1 MTISKV
7 KGTRKQTGGEEQAA
21 THEKNPE
28 MQATEAPP
36 SSAPEQMQMAQRAYE
51 AEEAVTATVWRR
63 NQYINGLWSKNETRN
78 SWISITGIGW
88 KKLANTT
95 DSGITAL
102 TVLASQ
108 ALQTGRP
115 VDCREE
121 ADGMIHE
128 IYLW

>member
-7 KGTRKQTGGEEQAA
+7 KGTKKQTGGDEQPA
-21 THEKNPE
+21 THEKKYE
-28 MQATEAPP
+28 AQAPDAPP
-36 SSAPEQMQMAQRAYE
+36 SSAPEQMAQRAYE
-51 AEEAVTATVWRR
+51 AEEAAAATIWRR
-63 NQYINGLWSKNETRN
+63 NQVINGLWGKNETRN

-102 TVLASQ
+102 TILASQ
-108 ALQTGRP
+108 ALETGRP